1 MQPPPPPPQQYYA
14 AQGRQLFVEATNPSY
29 VAVAPVEYVAAQP
42 TLVVQQPGY
51 VAYPGVY
58 YGGRRL
64 KHKGYKFKGYK
75 FKGYKRHKHKGF
87 KFF

>member
-1 MQPPPPPPQQYYA
+1 M
-14 AQGRQLFVEATNPSY
+14 
-29 VAVAPVEYVAAQP
+29 PVGYVAAQP
-42 TLVVQQPGY
+42 TMVVQQPGY

-58 YGGRRL
+58 YGGRRF
-64 KHKGYKFKGYK
+64 KHKGYK